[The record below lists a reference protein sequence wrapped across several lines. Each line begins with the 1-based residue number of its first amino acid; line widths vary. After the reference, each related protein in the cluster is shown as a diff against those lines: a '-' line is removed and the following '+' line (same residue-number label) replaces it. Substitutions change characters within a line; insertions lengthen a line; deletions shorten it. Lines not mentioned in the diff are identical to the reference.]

1 MNSLAPF
8 VLNSKLVPLMAATA
22 AASARGAYVVNVSA
36 MEVWPTE
43 GTSRF
48 TLTTATYSHVVV
60 VCGGGQRGAGGV
72 GGWVGGGGG
81 LASRHLDVM
90 LALHKC
96 SQPSRTPVLQ
106 ALSTEGRHGV
116 QRSRVAPFSG
126 GGPKRLG
133 SIVMLWMQGKFY
145 RHKTEFHP
153 HTNMYVCCDFCVGWV
168 GASCAGMHVSA
179 AVSCEHLC
187 VYVCGRLWAF
197 VDVCRR
203 LCTYA
208 CTFVHVCV
216 YVCARLCTFV
226 HGFVRLRVCLC
237 AGVCLR
243 MLVSAH
249 MCARV
254 CTASVPWTAQGQ
266 GRLEHDDSHL
276 CPGPLHAEH
285 LYDVC
290 GHRVDQ

>member
-1 MNSLAPF
+1 M
-8 VLNSKLVPLMAATA
+8 
-22 AASARGAYVVNVSA
+22 
-36 MEVWPTE
+36 
-43 GTSRF
+43 
-48 TLTTATYSHVVV
+48 
-60 VCGGGQRGAGGV
+60 
-72 GGWVGGGGG
+72 
-81 LASRHLDVM
+81 
-90 LALHKC
+90 
-96 SQPSRTPVLQ
+96 
-106 ALSTEGRHGV
+106 
-116 QRSRVAPFSG
+116 
-126 GGPKRLG
+126 G

-290 GHRVDQ
+290 GHRVDQRREPVGEGSQPRGCGKLPGQGVCFCAGGVWVNVRVCVAVCGCVWLCVAVCGCVWLCVTVCDCV